1 MATAYVLVQ
10 IEYREGLDP
19 NDIIP
24 RIEGGTNIQRI
35 EVLDIDI
42 PNGRENTPY
51 IAF

>member
-10 IEYREGLDP
+10 IEHREGLDP

-24 RIEGGTNIQRI
+24 HIEGGTNIQRI
-35 EVLDIDI
+35 EVLDIDT
-42 PNGRENTPY
+42 PNGRDATPY